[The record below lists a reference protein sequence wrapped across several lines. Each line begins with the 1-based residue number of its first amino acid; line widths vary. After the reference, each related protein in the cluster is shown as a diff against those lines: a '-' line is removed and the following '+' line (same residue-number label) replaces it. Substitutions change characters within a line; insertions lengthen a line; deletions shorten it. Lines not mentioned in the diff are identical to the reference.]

1 MLICP
6 RNCLQCNFN
15 YSKVYSSQLVPV
27 QHYFSSLQD
36 LNPKMEK
43 IWEFPDC
50 IHMTKIGFLSR
61 VFHNSFLKLLH
72 SEFNAF
78 LDRI

>member
-50 IHMTKIGFLSR
+50 IHMTKIGLLNK
-61 VFHNSFLKLLH
+61 VSFFTNKGGLNLRYVIEIH
-72 SEFNAF
+72 V
-78 LDRI
+78 